1 MLAKRALKIACQVAP
16 ENPYLGCMLP
26 SMPLLHILMRMLNR
40 PVVATSGNLSEEPI
54 CIDNAEA
61 LKRLK
66 GIADFFLVH
75 DRPIV
80 RHVDDSIVQVVCDEP
95 YLLRRARGFAPLP
108 IDIGK
113 NCDGILA
120 TGAHQKNTVAL
131 GLGTSVDCQP
141 AHR

>member
-1 MLAKRALKIACQVAP
+1 MSEQVAP

-26 SMPLLHILMRMLNR
+26 SMPLLHILLRMLNR
-40 PVVATSGNLSEEPI
+40 PLVATSGNLSEEPI

-80 RHVDDSIVQVVCDEP
+80 RHVDDSIMQVVC
-95 YLLRRARGFAPLP
+95 
-108 IDIGK
+108 
-113 NCDGILA
+113 
-120 TGAHQKNTVAL
+120 Q
-131 GLGTSVDCQP
+131 
-141 AHR
+141 